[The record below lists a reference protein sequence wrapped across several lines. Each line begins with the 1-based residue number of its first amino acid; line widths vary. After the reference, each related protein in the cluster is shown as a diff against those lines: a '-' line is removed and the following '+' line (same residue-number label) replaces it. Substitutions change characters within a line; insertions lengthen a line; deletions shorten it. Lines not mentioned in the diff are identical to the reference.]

1 MANFKKTIATARE
14 RVAKTEIEAFKAGL
28 EAIYAILQD
37 ASPHDV
43 LTLCPRA
50 LADVAPNC
58 CEAHQDEFKPEFL
71 RVRGDCIAIRQEQ
84 KAAETNED
92 DDEHRQVH

>member
-43 LTLCPRA
+43 LTLCACPRGCRA
-50 LADVAPNC
+50 ELLRGTLGQVQAGVSAGAGRLHRHPASPQEADEN
-58 CEAHQDEFKPEFL
+58 
-71 RVRGDCIAIRQEQ
+71 
-84 KAAETNED
+84 D
-92 DDEHRQVH
+92 DPHRQVH